1 MQDIAVDLDDDYL
14 LEMEMRRGFSGMRG
28 GSSGMRV
35 GGGQDSIRHGRSQRS
50 HSSRHGFGYGGYY
63 GQGSS
68 SGYAKRQALGGGR
81 KLSSYNSSTTVSEAA
96 VLAFGSP
103 DLAV

>member
-14 LEMEMRRGFSGMRG
+14 LEMEMRRGFSGMR
-28 GSSGMRV
+28 V
-35 GGGQDSIRHGRSQRS
+35 GGGQDSIRHGRS
-50 HSSRHGFGYGGYY
+50 HSKHGYGYGGYY
-63 GQGSS
+63 GQGGNGGSA
-68 SGYAKRQALGGGR
+68 GYSKMKAQRFGGGR